1 MKKVLV
7 LTCLG
12 VFLMV
17 FCGAPPETGTSDVGT
32 EKSEDVAYTT
42 LSEVE
47 LQKFIKTFPVFKAEV
62 EKKGEKWDRMSED
75 ENMMSWLQ
83 KYSEANK
90 DIAELDA
97 KLRASGMSWKEFWPA
112 MMKTAIAM
120 SAVMMDSMRT
130 VMKKEMSDKGGE
142 IAKLEA
148 RLKDPKVSEQEKTMI
163 KASLEM
169 MKGMEEALAAQDTVF
184 ARVPQV
190 NKDAVK
196 KHWNALAKLFNIEE

>member
-1 MKKVLV
+1 M
-7 LTCLG
+7 
-12 VFLMV
+12 VFLSV
-17 FCGAPPETGTSDVGT
+17 FCGAPPETGTPDVGT
-32 EKSEDVAYTT
+32 GESEEVAYET
-42 LSEVE
+42 LGEME
-47 LQKFIKTFPVFKAEV
+47 LQKFIKTFPAFKAEV
-62 EKKGEKWDRMSED
+62 EKKGEKWDQMSEG

-83 KYSEANK
+83 NYSEANK

-130 VMKKEMSDKGGE
+130 VMKKEMGEKSGE

-148 RLKDPKVSEQEKTMI
+148 KLKDPKVSEQEKTMI

-169 MKGMEEALAAQDTVF
+169 MKGMEQALAAQDTVF
-184 ARVPQV
+184 AKVPQV
-190 NKDAVK
+190 NKDVVR
-196 KHWNALAKLFNIEE
+196 KHWGELAKIFDIEE